1 MKIIWLYFK
10 IQTVLTLF
18 IYLIGS
24 STIAQELQTPH
35 EESGFEIHTSHNE
48 MVEYLY
54 QVKAQSNVMTLGRY
68 GKSLK
73 ERDLM
78 YAIFSK
84 TGAVTPAEAHA
95 SGKPIV
101 VLSANVHGHNH
112 TLREALLVMAR
123 DFGKYGSYL
132 NTLLDDIIVIIAPSK
147 NPDGLE
153 MNSRF
158 NFVGADLNRDY
169 IMLEQPSMAAF
180 IGNIINTWNP
190 HIMVD
195 GHDGGAVQYGGA
207 YPYNLLYQASAVAG
221 ADQSITNLA
230 DESVFP
236 YLNERMEDAGFRSF
250 YWAHG
255 DEESYYGGG
264 HAPRMGRNYG
274 GLANKMSILFE
285 LAAWHDAETGLE
297 SGTVAY
303 TAILEFA
310 QDNSELLMQTIE
322 DAREETIR
330 LGREAEGEIPVR
342 EEMVADDFRVSYEI
356 QNPEDSEETINIED
370 AEIIK
375 KPQGVEFR
383 DRPWAYVLPPHAY
396 DAVEMLK
403 RHNILVEQ
411 ITESKTVD
419 ATAYTL
425 GGLSYEDT
433 DNNHR
438 SALLIDVGSEIEDQ
452 FEIPEGSYLIRTGQL
467 LGRVLTHI
475 LEPETKDNVFYWNRM
490 TPLIPIAAFKEY
502 QENPDSMDPP
512 LLPMWKLMTETEIPA
527 RVLGDF

>member
-1 MKIIWLYFK
+1 MKSNRLCKTIV
-10 IQTVLTLF
+10 TALTILLF
-18 IYLIGS
+18 FMNSGA
-24 STIAQELQTPH
+24 IAQVLQTPH
-35 EESGFEIHTSHNE
+35 EESGFEQHTTHDE

-54 QVKAQSNVMTLGRY
+54 QVKAQSDVMALGTY
-68 GKSLK
+68 GISLK

-84 TGAVTPAEAHA
+84 TGVLTPAEAHA
-95 SGKPIV
+95 TGKPIV

-112 TLREALLVMAR
+112 TLREALLVIAR
-123 DFGKYGSYL
+123 NFGRNGSSL
-132 NTLLDDIIVIIAPSK
+132 NRLLDDLIVIIAPSI

-169 IMLEQPSMAAF
+169 IMLEQPSMEAF
-180 IGNIINTWNP
+180 ISNIINTWNS

-221 ADQSITNLA
+221 ADQSITHLA

-236 YLNERMEDAGFRSF
+236 YLNERMEDEGFQSF
-250 YWAHG
+250 YWAQG
-255 DEESYYGGG
+255 DEKAYYGGG

-297 SGTVAY
+297 SGMVAY
-303 TAILEFA
+303 TAILEYA
-310 QDNSELLMQTIE
+310 RDHHELLMKTVE
-322 DAREETIR
+322 DARKETIR

-356 QNPEDSEETINIED
+356 QDPEDSGRTIRVED

-375 KPQGVEFR
+375 KPMGVEFR
-383 DRPWAYVLPPHAY
+383 DRPWAYILPPHAY
-396 DAVEMLK
+396 DAVGMLK

-419 ATAYTL
+419 ATAYIL
-425 GGLSYEDT
+425 GGVSYEDS

-438 SALLIDVGSEIEDQ
+438 SALLINVASEVEDQ

-467 LGRVLTHI
+467 LGRVVTHMM
-475 LEPETKDNVFYWNRM
+475 EPETTDNIFYWNRM
-490 TPLIPIAAFKEY
+490 TPLIPIAKFNESKKGPE
-502 QENPDSMDPP
+502 DLGRP
-512 LLPMWKLMTETEIPA
+512 LLPILKLMSETEIPA
-527 RVLGDF
+527 VSL

>member
-1 MKIIWLYFK
+1 
-10 IQTVLTLF
+10 
-18 IYLIGS
+18 
-24 STIAQELQTPH
+24 
-35 EESGFEIHTSHNE
+35 
-48 MVEYLY
+48 
-54 QVKAQSNVMTLGRY
+54 
-68 GKSLK
+68 
-73 ERDLM
+73 M

-84 TGAVTPAEAHA
+84 TGVLTPAEAHA
-95 SGKPIV
+95 TGKPIV

-123 DFGKYGSYL
+123 DFGRDGSSL
-132 NTLLDDIIVIIAPSK
+132 NILLDDLIVIIAPSK

-180 IGNIINTWNP
+180 IGKIINTWNP

-221 ADQSITNLA
+221 ADQSITRLA

-236 YLNERMEDAGFRSF
+236 FLNERMEDEGFRSF
-250 YWAHG
+250 YWAQG
-255 DEESYYGGG
+255 DEEAYYGGG

-285 LAAWHDAETGLE
+285 LAAWHDAETGLK
-297 SGTVAY
+297 SGTVGY

-310 QDNSELLMQTIE
+310 RDNSELLMQTIE
-322 DAREETIR
+322 DARVETIR

-342 EEMVADDFRVSYEI
+342 EQMVADDFLVSYEI
-356 QNPEDSEETINIED
+356 QDPKDSDRTIRVED

-375 KPQGVEFR
+375 KPMGVEFR
-383 DRPWAYVLPPHAY
+383 NRPWAYVLPPHAY

-403 RHNILVEQ
+403 RHNIVVEQ

-419 ATAYTL
+419 ATAYRL
-425 GGLSYEDT
+425 GGVSYEDS

-438 SALLIDVGSEIEDQ
+438 SALLIDVASEVEDQ

-467 LGRVLTHI
+467 LGRVVTHMM
-475 LEPETKDNVFYWNRM
+475 EPETTDNIFYWNRM
-490 TPLIPIAAFKEY
+490 TPLIPIAEFKEY
-502 QENPDSMDPP
+502 QNSLEGNDPP
-512 LLPMWKLMTETEIPA
+512 LLPMWKVMSDTEIPS
-527 RVLGDF
+527 VSL

>member
-1 MKIIWLYFK
+1 M
-10 IQTVLTLF
+10 
-18 IYLIGS
+18 GS
-24 STIAQELQTPH
+24 SAIAQELQTPH
-35 EESGFEIHTSHNE
+35 EESGFERHTTHDE

-54 QVKAQSNVMTLGRY
+54 RVNGQSDVMTLGTY

-73 ERDLM
+73 HRDLK

-84 TGAVTPAEAHA
+84 AGVLTPAEAHA
-95 SGKPIV
+95 TGKPIV

-112 TLREALLVMAR
+112 TLREALLIMAR
-123 DFGKYGSYL
+123 DFNKDGSYL
-132 NTLLDDIIVIIAPSK
+132 NKLLDEVIVIIAPSK

-153 MNSRF
+153 LNNRF

-169 IMLEQPSMAAF
+169 TMLEQPAMAAF
-180 IGNIINTWNP
+180 IGNIINKWNP

-195 GHDGGAVQYGGA
+195 GHDGGAVQFSGA
-207 YPYNLLYQASAVAG
+207 YPYNLLYQASALAG
-221 ADQSITNLA
+221 ADQSITRLA
-230 DESVFP
+230 DEGVFP
-236 YLNERMEDAGFRSF
+236 YLDERMEDNGFRSF

-255 DEESYYGGG
+255 DEDAYYGGG

-297 SGTVAY
+297 SGIVSY

-310 QDNSELLMQTIE
+310 RDNKELLMQTIK
-322 DAREETIR
+322 DARAETIR
-330 LGREAEGEIPVR
+330 LGSQAEGEIPVR

-356 QNPEDSEETINIED
+356 QNSGDSERTIKVEN

-375 KPQGVEFR
+375 KPMGTEFR

-396 DAVEMLK
+396 DAVDMLR

-411 ITESKTVD
+411 TTESKTVE

-425 GGLSYEDT
+425 GELSYEDT

-438 SALLIDVGSEIEDQ
+438 SALLIDVASEINDQ
-452 FEIPEGSYLIRTGQL
+452 FEIPEGSYIIRTGQL
-467 LGRVLTHI
+467 LGRVVTHL
-475 LEPETKDNVFYWNRM
+475 LEPENSDNIFYWNRM
-490 TPLIPIAAFKEY
+490 TPLISIADFNEY
-502 QENPDSMDPP
+502 QDDPEDMDPP
-512 LLPMWKLMTETEIPA
+512 LLPMWKLMSDTEIPA
-527 RVLGDF
+527 VSL